1 MLYAE
6 PPKSAAI
13 YKVEKQGTAWVM
25 YSEKGMHRLCP
36 MNDKVIRI
44 TYTEWDTFSERDK
57 PGVTALPVHSAWEY
71 KEGEETLQFCSPF
84 LKLEVCRAS
93 ASLAYYRENGELL
106 LKEREKDSKVVEQF
120 QSYRLDSEETSQVK
134 QIETP
139 DGVKE
144 IVTDAARVPDDLL
157 YHTRMYLEW
166 QENEALYGLGQQ
178 EEGILNLRGQT
189 VYVHQANRKIAVPML
204 LSSLGYGILMD
215 TYSPMIFNDTVSG
228 SYLYTEADDE
238 LDFYFIAGDN
248 MNDIVKEYRKL
259 TGKAAMLPKWAFG
272 YMQSQERY
280 ETEEEVLRVANEYRE
295 RGIGLDCIVLDWCSW
310 EDGKWGQKTFDASR
324 FPNPKA
330 MIDKLHEQNIHF
342 MLSIWPVMN
351 KSTANYA
358 EMKEAGTLLP
368 ASEIYNALDE
378 SARKLYWE
386 QVKRGLLGAGI
397 DAWWCDSS
405 EPITVEWSHTERME
419 PAVMYAEFCRE
430 LQNHLPTWAT
440 NAFPLYHA
448 RTIYDGQREDV
459 CEKRVCNLTRSAYTG
474 QQRYGTILWSGDVSA
489 SWQTL
494 REQIASGLN
503 FVASGLPY
511 WTTDIGAFFVKK
523 STFWY
528 WNGEYDDTV
537 NDAGYLELFTRWY
550 QWEAFLPIFRGHGTD
565 CRRELW
571 YYEGENQ
578 MFFNAILAANRLR
591 YRLVPYIYS
600 QAGRVWLEDESM
612 MKMLAFDFTE
622 DTNVL
627 DIRDEYLFGDSF
639 LVCPVT
645 EPMYYEA
652 GNERLE
658 ERSYTRRV
666 YLPKGCGWYDYWTND
681 YYQGGQWM
689 EAEAP
694 IDKIP
699 LFVRAGSI
707 IPMTDSTS
715 HISVKDDITWTV
727 YAGEDCEYLLY
738 EDAGDGY
745 AYERGEYK
753 LTKYEWSD
761 DRQILTD
768 ENGEIISSVNV
779 IQAE

>member
-1 MLYAE
+1 
-6 PPKSAAI
+6 
-13 YKVEKQGTAWVM
+13 
-25 YSEKGMHRLCP
+25 
-36 MNDKVIRI
+36 
-44 TYTEWDTFSERDK
+44 
-57 PGVTALPVHSAWEY
+57 
-71 KEGEETLQFCSPF
+71 
-84 LKLEVCRAS
+84 
-93 ASLAYYRENGELL
+93 
-106 LKEREKDSKVVEQF
+106 
-120 QSYRLDSEETSQVK
+120 
-134 QIETP
+134 
-139 DGVKE
+139 
-144 IVTDAARVPDDLL
+144 
-157 YHTRMYLEW
+157 
-166 QENEALYGLGQQ
+166 
-178 EEGILNLRGQT
+178 
-189 VYVHQANRKIAVPML
+189 
-204 LSSLGYGILMD
+204 
-215 TYSPMIFNDTVSG
+215 
-228 SYLYTEADDE
+228 
-238 LDFYFIAGDN
+238 
-248 MNDIVKEYRKL
+248 
-259 TGKAAMLPKWAFG
+259 
-272 YMQSQERY
+272 MQSQERY

-310 EDGKWGQKTFDASR
+310 EDGKWGQKTFDTSR

-330 MIDKLHEQNIHF
+330 MIDKLHEQDIHF

-351 KSTANYA
+351 KSTENYA

-386 QVKRGLLGAGI
+386 QVKQGLLGAGI

-430 LQNHLPTWAT
+430 LENHLPSWAT

-448 RTIYDGQREDV
+448 RTIYEGQREDV

-474 QQRYGTILWSGDVSA
+474 QQRYGTILWSGDTSA

-528 WNGEYDDTV
+528 WNGDYDDTV

-571 YYEGENQ
+571 YYAGENQ
-578 MFFNAILAANRLR
+578 MFYDAILAANRLR
-591 YRLVPYIYS
+591 YRLMPYIYS

-652 GNERLE
+652 GNKQLE
-658 ERSYTRRV
+658 GRSYTRRV

-681 YYQGGQWM
+681 YYQGGQWL

-694 IDKIP
+694 IDKMP

-707 IPMTDSTS
+707 IPMTDSAP
-715 HISVKDDITWTV
+715 HVSVKDDITWTV
-727 YAGEDCEYLLY
+727 YAGADGEYRFY

-745 AYERGEYK
+745 AYERGEYE

-761 DRQILTD
+761 ERQILTD
-768 ENGEIISSVNV
+768 ENGEIVSSVNV
-779 IQAE
+779 IQAK

>member
-1 MLYAE
+1 
-6 PPKSAAI
+6 
-13 YKVEKQGTAWVM
+13 
-25 YSEKGMHRLCP
+25 
-36 MNDKVIRI
+36 
-44 TYTEWDTFSERDK
+44 
-57 PGVTALPVHSAWEY
+57 
-71 KEGEETLQFCSPF
+71 
-84 LKLEVCRAS
+84 
-93 ASLAYYRENGELL
+93 
-106 LKEREKDSKVVEQF
+106 
-120 QSYRLDSEETSQVK
+120 
-134 QIETP
+134 
-139 DGVKE
+139 
-144 IVTDAARVPDDLL
+144 
-157 YHTRMYLEW
+157 
-166 QENEALYGLGQQ
+166 
-178 EEGILNLRGQT
+178 
-189 VYVHQANRKIAVPML
+189 
-204 LSSLGYGILMD
+204 
-215 TYSPMIFNDTVSG
+215 
-228 SYLYTEADDE
+228 
-238 LDFYFIAGDN
+238 
-248 MNDIVKEYRKL
+248 
-259 TGKAAMLPKWAFG
+259 
-272 YMQSQERY
+272 
-280 ETEEEVLRVANEYRE
+280 
-295 RGIGLDCIVLDWCSW
+295 
-310 EDGKWGQKTFDASR
+310 
-324 FPNPKA
+324 
-330 MIDKLHEQNIHF
+330 

-351 KSTANYA
+351 KSTENYA

-378 SARKLYWE
+378 NARKLYWE

-430 LQNHLPTWAT
+430 LENHLPTWAT

-448 RTIYDGQREDV
+448 RTIYEGQREDV

-474 QQRYGTILWSGDVSA
+474 QQRYGTILWSGDTAA

-528 WNGEYDDTV
+528 WNGDYDDTV

-571 YYEGENQ
+571 YYEGEKQ

-591 YRLVPYIYS
+591 YHLMPYIYS
-600 QAGRVWLEDESM
+600 QAGRVWLKDESM
-612 MKMLAFDFTE
+612 MKMLAFDFAE

-652 GNERLE
+652 GNKQLA

-666 YLPKGCGWYDYWTND
+666 YLPQGCGWYDYWTND
-681 YYQGGQWM
+681 YYQGGQWL

-694 IDKIP
+694 IDKMP

-707 IPMTDSTS
+707 IPMTDSLS

-727 YAGEDCEYLLY
+727 YAGADCEYLLY

-745 AYERGEYK
+745 AYEQGEYE

-761 DRQILTD
+761 ERQILTD
-768 ENGEIISSVNV
+768 GNGEIVPSVNV
-779 IQAE
+779 IQAK